1 MYQID
6 REKSGRFIAQLRRE
20 QGLTQKELAE
30 KLFISDKAVSKW
42 ETGVSIPDTSLLVP
56 LSKILGISV
65 TELLLCER
73 GADSTDMDDDELIKK
88 ALSYAESSSERAY
101 ALKSKWKLIFPVAA
115 VIGGIGL
122 IIGMSTG
129 ASAYTVYTLF
139 LLSLI
144 FGLYFIFF
152 VQTKLPKYYDE
163 NKISGVF
170 DSPFRMNIPGLSF
183 NNSNWPHIVDCGRVW
198 TCAASCLYPWLNTL
212 MSRFLPQVWSKY
224 ELYAALILTMGGLF
238 VPMYIVGKKY
248 E

>member
-6 REKSGRFIAQLRRE
+6 RDKFGKFIAALRRE
-20 QGLTQKELAE
+20 KGMTQKELAE

-42 ETGVSIPDTSLLVP
+42 ETGVSIPDTALLVP
-56 LSKILGISV
+56 LSKILDVSV

-73 GADSTDMDDDELIKK
+73 GTENESIDCDELVKTAI
-88 ALSYAESSSERAY
+88 SYTKSSGERAFT
-101 ALKSKWKLIFPVAA
+101 AKTKWKMIFPVTAA
-115 VIGGIGL
+115 VGGIGL
-122 IIGMSTG
+122 FIGMKTG
-129 ASAYTVYTLF
+129 ASANTVFTLF

-144 FGLYFIFF
+144 FGLYFVYL
-152 VQTKLPKYYDE
+152 VQTRLPKYYDE

-183 NNSNWPHIVDCGRVW
+183 NNSNWPYIITVGRVW
-198 TCAASCLYPWLNTL
+198 TCAAVSIYPWLNTL
-212 MSRFLPQVWSKY
+212 MSRFLSQFWGKY
-224 ELYAALILTMGGLF
+224 ELYAALIFTMGGLF